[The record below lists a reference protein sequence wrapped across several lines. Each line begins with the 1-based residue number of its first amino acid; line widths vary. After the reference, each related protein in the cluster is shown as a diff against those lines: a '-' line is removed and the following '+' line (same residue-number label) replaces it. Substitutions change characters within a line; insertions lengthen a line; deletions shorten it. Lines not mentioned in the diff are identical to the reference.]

1 MKRSR
6 SNSIRR
12 TPSTLTSVK
21 SLRDSLPRTRPIN
34 HEELRLLFI
43 SYRYEISNC
52 LLKLYNNS
60 VILSW
65 NMGSTS
71 KALIFRLL
79 NNKLGGNQAMSYNGW
94 TNYETWNVAL
104 YMDNDEESYK
114 IALSSKDYEEY
125 RRKQNLRGEP
135 LTGDY
140 VSLFHDSLNIK
151 ELDEKITEM
160 KA

>member
-1 MKRSR
+1 
-6 SNSIRR
+6 
-12 TPSTLTSVK
+12 
-21 SLRDSLPRTRPIN
+21 
-34 HEELRLLFI
+34 
-43 SYRYEISNC
+43 
-52 LLKLYNNS
+52 
-60 VILSW
+60 
-65 NMGSTS
+65 
-71 KALIFRLL
+71 
-79 NNKLGGNQAMSYNGW
+79 MSYNGW